1 MHIYFSRCDP
11 HHKTPD
17 LSRVEDRSERRKNAE
32 CGNYHHSKHQRR
44 LTMPA
49 SRLSH
54 HDHVPDKF
62 VTENPGYEPDSLER
76 LGSQDDITGER
87 EEDVSEHVAKSRRSR
102 SLHLVHNQGRVT
114 SESSSERPDVSPGLG
129 RITGVDMK
137 EITEGASCAVY
148 NVEEEV
154 EEVEIDEM
162 DISRDESTEGF
173 TNLRG
178 VSSRSVGSIAQAVTA
193 ERSTSVTGAEVTE
206 GATQTRVTATQN
218 IETQTSVDIPQQ
230 KQQQQQL
237 PPTTVA
243 VIETYHANGAI
254 PKHSRKKS
262 LPEASYLPRMDTTPE
277 PYEILASP
285 PVPKMR
291 PRPNTYSEVNS
302 RPHSS
307 ISMVYTDTWP
317 GAAAPEAPAAASRD
331 SRPLVS
337 EAAARTERLFH
348 TLERES
354 ARVGRHPHPGAMASM
369 SLVTRDSGESLDT
382 GPREGDQED
391 QVSSEMQS

>member
-1 MHIYFSRCDP
+1 MCVMMIIMNICLRCDP

-17 LSRVEDRSERRKNAE
+17 LSRVEDRSERRRQAE
-32 CGNYHHSKHQRR
+32 AGDCHHQSRHQRR
-44 LTMPA
+44 LTLPS

-54 HDHVPDKF
+54 HHDNKGHYDVPDKF
-62 VTENPGYEPDSLER
+62 VTENPGYEPSESLEMP
-76 LGSQDDITGER
+76 GSQEEDVIIDR
-87 EEDVSEHVAKSRRSR
+87 EEDVSGHVAKSRRSR
-102 SLHLVHNQGRVT
+102 SLHLVHNQGRVV

-129 RITGVDMK
+129 RMTG
-137 EITEGASCAVY
+137 TEMMMEKTCAVHQEE
-148 NVEEEV
+148 NEEEP
-154 EEVEIDEM
+154 
-162 DISRDESTEGF
+162 DISRDDDSTEGF

-193 ERSTSVTGAEVTE
+193 ERSTSVTVAEVAE
-206 GATQTRVTATQN
+206 DGTQTRITITQN

-230 KQQQQQL
+230 QPL

-317 GAAAPEAPAAASRD
+317 GAGLDTQASASRD
-331 SRPLVS
+331 SRT
-337 EAAARTERLFH
+337 EAAARTERQFH

-354 ARVGRHPHPGAMASM
+354 ARVGRHPHPGALDTME
-369 SLVTRDSGESLDT
+369 LVTRGDSRAT
-382 GPREGDQED
+382 GHTEIEAD
-391 QVSSEMQS
+391 QVINFTF

>member
-1 MHIYFSRCDP
+1 
-11 HHKTPD
+11 
-17 LSRVEDRSERRKNAE
+17 
-32 CGNYHHSKHQRR
+32 
-44 LTMPA
+44 MPA

-54 HDHVPDKF
+54 HEHVPDKF

-76 LGSQDDITGER
+76 LGSQEDLVTGER

-102 SLHLVHNQGRVT
+102 SLHLVHNQGRVI

-129 RITGVDMK
+129 RITGVEMK
-137 EITEGASCAVY
+137 EITKGACAVY
-148 NVEEEV
+148 NVEEEG
-154 EEVEIDEM
+154 EEVEFDEI
-162 DISRDESTEGF
+162 DISRDDSTEGF

-193 ERSTSVTGAEVTE
+193 ERSTSITVAEVTE

-230 KQQQQQL
+230 KQQQEQQL

-285 PVPKMR
+285 PVAKMR

-317 GAAAPEAPAAASRD
+317 GAAAAMEAQGAARD

-382 GPREGDQED
+382 GTREGDQGD
-391 QVSSEMQS
+391 QVRPEMQSYCLDASLENSFHALRF